1 MNDYVISCC
10 STVDIPESLLQELGI
25 RYTYFHYSVDVV
37 QYDDDFGKSMSSD
50 ELFKKML
57 AGADTKTSQVSITEY
72 MDYFRSILEEGK
84 DIIHITLSSG
94 ISGTYNSAMLAK
106 EELENDYPDRKIYV
120 IDSLTASG
128 GYGLLVTTLADKK
141 ASGMNID
148 DLANWTEEHKLNLN
162 GWFFTSDLTFF
173 IRGGRVSKTSGFIG
187 KTLNICPL
195 LNINNEGKLI
205 PRRKIRTTKKVIKEA
220 LKTMT
225 ELAQDRLNYSG
236 KVYMT
241 HSLCYD
247 DAKTLANMV
256 EETFP
261 KMSDKVLIS
270 NIGTTIGSHTGPGT
284 VALFFWGDKRID

>member
-25 RYTYFHYSVDVV
+25 RYTYFHYSVDGV